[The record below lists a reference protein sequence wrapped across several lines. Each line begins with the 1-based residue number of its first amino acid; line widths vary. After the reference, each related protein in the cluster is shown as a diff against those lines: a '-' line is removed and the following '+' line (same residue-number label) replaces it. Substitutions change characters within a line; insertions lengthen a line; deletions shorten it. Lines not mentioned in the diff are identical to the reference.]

1 MRLPGPRE
9 IRNQVGISMSSSAP
23 APRTASREVSMGT
36 QDIPAVRVENL
47 HKSYGDVEAVR
58 GFELTLAQGEFV
70 TLLGPSGC
78 GKSTTLRVIAG
89 LEAATKGRIE
99 LFGVP
104 VVDSASGLNVAPYR
118 RDLGMVFQSY
128 ALWPH
133 MTALQNVMFPL
144 RNKRVKGRARPG
156 GDESAEL
163 ARAALER
170 VQCGQLVDRY
180 PAEMS
185 GGQQQRVA
193 LARAIVHKPPLVL
206 LDEPLSNLDANLRR
220 DLRVE
225 LRALQEDIGF
235 AALYVTHD
243 QAEALAMSDRIVLMR
258 DGEIEQLDPPRRLFE
273 TPGTPYAA
281 GFVGDHNL
289 LRGPITEVT
298 DRYRAVVRTAIGPLP
313 VRASLP
319 SVIPEAGATGVVAV
333 RTDRIQLTAESPG
346 GSGEAGVVLGSAY
359 SGAYVD
365 FVVQPDDGTSITV
378 RDFTASAEFS
388 RGDRVSFQV
397 AGDAVL
403 TSVERP

>member
-1 MRLPGPRE
+1 
-9 IRNQVGISMSSSAP
+9 MSTVAK
-23 APRTASREVSMGT
+23 
-36 QDIPAVRVENL
+36 PAVRIENL
-47 HKSYGDVEAVR
+47 HKSYGAVEAVR
-58 GFELTLAQGEFV
+58 GFELILAQGEFV

-89 LEAATKGRIE
+89 LETATEGRIE
-99 LFGVP
+99 LFGTA
-104 VVDSASGLNVAPYR
+104 VVDTASGLSVPPNR

-144 RNKRVKGRARPG
+144 RNKRAKGRARPG
-156 GDESAEL
+156 ADESAKL
-163 ARAALER
+163 ARAALDR
-170 VQCGQLVDRY
+170 VQCGQLTGRY

-225 LRALQEDIGF
+225 LRTLQEDIGF

-243 QAEALAMSDRIVLMR
+243 QAEALALSDRIVLMR
-258 DGEIEQLDPPRRLFE
+258 DGRIEQLDPPRQLFE
-273 TPGTPYAA
+273 MPSTPYAA

-289 LRGPITEVT
+289 LRGPIMEAT
-298 DRYRAVVRTAIGPLP
+298 DRRSAVVRTAIGPVP

-319 SVIPEAGATGVVAV
+319 SVVPRVGATGVVAV
-333 RTDRIQLTAESPG
+333 RTDRIHLVAESPDA
-346 GSGEAGVVLGSAY
+346 GSAQAGGVVVGSAY

-365 FVVQPDDGTSITV
+365 FVVQPDDGSDVIV
-378 RDFTASAEFS
+378 RDFTASAEIS
-388 RGDRVSFQV
+388 RGDRVSFRV
-397 AGDAVL
+397 IGDAVL
-403 TSVERP
+403 TMVERP

>member
-1 MRLPGPRE
+1 
-9 IRNQVGISMSSSAP
+9 MSTLA
-23 APRTASREVSMGT
+23 T
-36 QDIPAVRVENL
+36 PAVRIENL
-47 HKSYGDVEAVR
+47 HKSYGAVEAVR
-58 GFELTLAQGEFV
+58 GFELNLAQGEFV

-89 LEAATKGRIE
+89 LETATEGRIE
-99 LFGVP
+99 LFGAA
-104 VVDSASGLNVAPYR
+104 VVDTASGLSVPPNR

-144 RNKRVKGRARPG
+144 RNKRAKGRARPG
-156 GDESAEL
+156 ANESAEL

-170 VQCGQLVDRY
+170 VQCGRLTDRY

-225 LRALQEDIGF
+225 LRTLQEDIGF

-258 DGEIEQLDPPRRLFE
+258 DGRIEQLDPPRQLFE
-273 TPGTPYAA
+273 TPSTPYAA

-289 LRGPITEVT
+289 LRGPIIEAI
-298 DRYRAVVRTAIGPLP
+298 DRRCAVVQTAIGPVP

-319 SVIPEAGATGVVAV
+319 SVVPQVGATGVVAV
-333 RTDRIQLTAESPG
+333 RTDRIHLVAESPDA
-346 GSGEAGVVLGSAY
+346 GSAEAGGVVVGSAY

-365 FVVQPDDGTSITV
+365 FVVQPDLGSDVIV
-378 RDFTASAEFS
+378 RDFTASAEIS
-388 RGDRVSFQV
+388 RGDRVSFRV
-397 AGDAVL
+397 VGDAVL
-403 TSVERP
+403 TMVERP

>member
-1 MRLPGPRE
+1 
-9 IRNQVGISMSSSAP
+9 MSSSAP
-23 APRTASREVSMGT
+23 APRTASREVSMST
-36 QDIPAVRVENL
+36 LATPAVRIENL
-47 HKSYGDVEAVR
+47 HKSYGAVEAVR
-58 GFELTLAQGEFV
+58 GFELNLAQGEFV

-89 LEAATKGRIE
+89 LETATEGRIE
-99 LFGVP
+99 LFGAA
-104 VVDSASGLNVAPYR
+104 VVDTASGLSVPPNR

-144 RNKRVKGRARPG
+144 RNKRAKGRARPG
-156 GDESAEL
+156 ANESAEL

-170 VQCGQLVDRY
+170 VQCGRLTDRY

-225 LRALQEDIGF
+225 LRTLQEDIGF

-258 DGEIEQLDPPRRLFE
+258 DGRIEQLDPPRQLFE
-273 TPGTPYAA
+273 TPSTPYAA

-289 LRGPITEVT
+289 LRGPIIEAI
-298 DRYRAVVRTAIGPLP
+298 DRQRAVVQTAIGPVP

-319 SVIPEAGATGVVAV
+319 SVVPQVGATGVVAV
-333 RTDRIQLTAESPG
+333 RTDRIHLVAESPDAE
-346 GSGEAGVVLGSAY
+346 SAEAGGVVVGSAY

-365 FVVQPDDGTSITV
+365 FVVQPDLGTDVMV
-378 RDFTASAEFS
+378 RDFTASAEIS
-388 RGDRVSFQV
+388 RGDRVSFRV
-397 AGDAVL
+397 VGDAVL
-403 TSVERP
+403 TMVERP